1 MTADPARHPAHNSL
15 QNPAENPAQNPA
27 ENAAENAAQLSAQP
41 LERLTPPQR
50 ALLQIVCWV
59 AWADGDFALQERTLL
74 ETLVARLLQLDA
86 ADPAAQEAVR
96 GLAVEPMADGELAS
110 LVAVLD
116 DRDERRLAVKLAL
129 QMVSISQGPED
140 ESAINPA
147 EKQAYRRLLEALALS
162 EDEIRESEWAARQ
175 ELERKHSLLE
185 LLSGALQR
193 FGAWPSAEDL
203 DPQLPLGYWL

>member
-1 MTADPARHPAHNSL
+1 MTADPA
-15 QNPAENPAQNPA
+15 QNPARHPAQNPA
-27 ENAAENAAQLSAQP
+27 ESAAENPAENAAQPSAKP

-116 DRDERRLAVKLAL
+116 DRDARRLAVKLAL

-175 ELERKHSLLE
+175 ELERKPSLLE

-203 DPQLPLGYWL
+203 DPRLPLGYWL